1 MVFWALRR
9 FAVDRVPM
17 RAELVKMFST
27 REEIDGEREP
37 RVSRRGRQCRPE
49 ICILAHGVLGSATL
63 CRGPRAHA
71 CRAGEDVFHTRGD
84 RRREG
89 APREPVRGDRRR
101 AVLDSFKQL
110 QIDFQAKCICIRKT
124 VLQAI

>member
-1 MVFWALRR
+1 MQRKWLIIPSVCTYCMCCLSERTVAGLP
-9 FAVDRVPM
+9 VLPS
-17 RAELVKMFST
+17 VKAS
-27 REEIDGEREP
+27 
-37 RVSRRGRQCRPE
+37 E
-49 ICILAHGVLGSATL
+49 ICILAHGVLSSAML
-63 CRGPRAHA
+63 RRGPCAHA

-110 QIDFQAKCICIRKT
+110 QIDFQAKRICIRKT
-124 VLQAI
+124 VLRAI